1 MPKSVEYEM
10 ADILAKMLPLVIKIK
25 KHDGPLKAKDK
36 ARLKQLRALIRKA
49 KKPKAK
55 AREGA

>member
-1 MPKSVEYEM
+1 MPKSVEHKI
-10 ADILAKMLPLVIKIK
+10 ADGLAKMLPLVIKIK

-36 ARLKQLRALIRKA
+36 ARIKQLRALIRKA
-49 KKPKAK
+49 KKTKPS